1 MSIHITGHIFLEKN
15 CPSSNRRHFFLTKNT
30 VFEPFLADVGF
41 MTQCK
46 NEGRIQS
53 IPVTKN
59 LTLHRMS
66 KIEFQPDFLN
76 PQMHSFLNMY
86 RVFFLTGP
94 PPKFSKSK
102 IMLKCSDWSSPG
114 PPQKLKVH
122 GLVLP

>member
-1 MSIHITGHIFLEKN
+1 
-15 CPSSNRRHFFLTKNT
+15 
-30 VFEPFLADVGF
+30 

-86 RVFFLTGP
+86 NTMGSKMDGLAVREHFL
-94 PPKFSKSK
+94 SKNAEK
-102 IMLKCSDWSSPG
+102 TAF
-114 PPQKLKVH
+114 
-122 GLVLP
+122 

>member
-1 MSIHITGHIFLEKN
+1 MHIFTF
-15 CPSSNRRHFFLTKNT
+15 PSYGNLHK
-30 VFEPFLADVGF
+30 
-41 MTQCK
+41 TQCK

-86 RVFFLTGP
+86 NTMGKKWTVWP
-94 PPKFSKSK
+94 
-102 IMLKCSDWSSPG
+102 
-114 PPQKLKVH
+114 
-122 GLVLP
+122 